1 MSRVRVVPSV
11 GSVLSITIS
20 ITAALVAF
28 AAVDP
33 VGASAAP
40 VPHVVPV
47 RAGRATTDAS
57 GPSGTVTYAAPTDAP
72 VVDGFRPPKGEWG
85 PGNRG
90 VDYGTAVGSPVR
102 AVADGVVVFSG
113 EVGGA
118 SHVTVEHADGLRS
131 SYSFLAD
138 IAVAR
143 GDHVR
148 RGQHV
153 GTTAGPFHLGFR
165 TPDGTY
171 LDPLA
176 VLSGSIR
183 PTTHLVPGADEGLDP
198 LSAGERRSLMQLL
211 FDTGTAAVAHLARTG
226 IDLADLAIHEVATRS
241 AFAVEMR
248 ATAAFIRW
256 GRQRMHCTDVAVAAP
271 VPDHRRIVIEV
282 SGLGTAS
289 GSNSAWEFDT
299 DHLGYAPDDV
309 VRFSYNGGR
318 VPPGGGAGPLI
329 DASGPG
335 WSEFDGVDSQ
345 QPVGVSADRLA
356 DLIAATARDDP
367 GVPIDVFAHS
377 QGGVVARLAI
387 ERSSQAGDLP
397 SSVSTLVTVGS
408 PHGGAPLATGVT
420 TVGVT
425 PSGRELLG
433 AVRTSGLAE
442 GLDDRL
448 PAIAD
453 LAETSPVIEE
463 LHRTPMPEQVRFVS
477 LGGAGDL
484 VVPGVATTD
493 QAADDQRILPTGF
506 DPDAHSHLPSDPR
519 VTRELGLAIAGLP
532 LTCQSLADAAGAFLT
547 SEAIA
552 GAESMAGL
560 GLALGASGAPPALV
574 AQSVMSGAGSGA
586 RSGAGSAAGSGG
598 D

>member
-11 GSVLSITIS
+11 GALLTITIS
-20 ITAALVAF
+20 ITAALVAL

-33 VGASAAP
+33 VGAAAVAP
-40 VPHVVPV
+40 GVAPEVVPA
-47 RAGRATTDAS
+47 RGGRAPAGTS
-57 GPSGTVTYAAPTDAP
+57 VPSGSVTYAAPSDAP
-72 VVDGFRPPKGEWG
+72 VVDVFRPPKGEWG

-90 VDYGTAVGSPVR
+90 VDYGTPAGSPVR
-102 AVADGVVVFSG
+102 AVADGVVVFAG

-118 SHVTVEHADGLRS
+118 DHVTVEHADGLRS

-143 GDHVR
+143 GAHVR
-148 RGQHV
+148 RGEIV

-165 TPDGTY
+165 TPEGIY

-176 VLSGSIR
+176 VLSGSMR

-198 LSAGERRSLMQLL
+198 LSAEERRSLMQLL
-211 FDTGTAAVAHLARTG
+211 FDTGTAAVSHLARSG

-256 GRQRMHCTDVAVAAP
+256 GRQRMHCSDAAIAAP

-299 DHLGYAPDDV
+299 AHLGYAPDDV

-318 VPPGGGAGPLI
+318 VPPSGGTGPMV
-329 DASGPG
+329 DASSPG
-335 WSEFDGVDSQ
+335 WSQFDGIDSQ

-356 DLIAATARDDP
+356 DLIDVTARTNP

-387 ERSSQAGDLP
+387 ERSARAGHLP
-397 SSVSTLVTVGS
+397 DSVATLATVGS
-408 PHGGAPLATGVT
+408 PHTGAPLATAVTAIGVT
-420 TVGVT
+420 A
-425 PSGRELLG
+425 SGRGLLG
-433 AVRTSGLAE
+433 AIRASGQAE

-453 LAETSPVIEE
+453 LAETSPMIDE

-493 QAADDQRILPTGF
+493 QEADDQRILPTGF

-519 VTRELGLAIAGLP
+519 ITRELGLAIAGLP
-532 LTCQSLADAAGAFLT
+532 LTCQSLTDAAGAFLT

-552 GAESMAGL
+552 GAESMVGL
-560 GLALGASGAPPALV
+560 GIAVGSSGGPPAVVAPLAISGAEP
-574 AQSVMSGAGSGA
+574 GT
-586 RSGAGSAAGSGG
+586 RSGG